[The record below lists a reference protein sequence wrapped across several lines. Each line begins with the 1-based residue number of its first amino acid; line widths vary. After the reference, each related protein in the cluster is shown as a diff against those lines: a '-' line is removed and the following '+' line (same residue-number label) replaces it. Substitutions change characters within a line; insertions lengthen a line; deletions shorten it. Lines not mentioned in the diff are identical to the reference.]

1 MNELKLDH
9 VAVTVSDLQVSFAW
23 YEKVLGFTLFHK
35 WNTTWM
41 ISLGDNRIG
50 LFQRSSAPRIDDLD
64 NKIAI
69 QHFAF
74 GTDAEGFMYFQRR
87 LTSLNLSYEGP
98 EDSGIAHS
106 IFLNDPDGHQVEI
119 TYYYPRTQP
128 NLLNS

>member
-50 LFQRSSAPRIDDLD
+50 LFQRSSASCLEALP
-64 NKIAI
+64 N
-69 QHFAF
+69 
-74 GTDAEGFMYFQRR
+74 R
-87 LTSLNLSYEGP
+87 L
-98 EDSGIAHS
+98 AAW
-106 IFLNDPDGHQVEI
+106 
-119 TYYYPRTQP
+119 TQQ
-128 NLLNS
+128 LHR